1 MLTLRGP
8 KLPDNAKLS
17 DYVTDDADN
26 VRITNLRAGQTVE
39 IDVTLDGNYTNPR
52 LPIEAGWVSPV
63 TKRAGVH
70 TPMIAVSQ
78 SVGFALH
85 ATGKAEMRNSRGR
98 GVTISECSGFEA
110 HDLWVRGARTAGIA
124 VHRSEG
130 FSLVRPV
137 TIDTGNYQSAK
148 GQGKNWPGSIKM
160 EGCRDYRVIEPAS
173 LDHMGN
179 GLTPTESSG
188 GEWVEPFAYA
198 VHGAMI
204 YINASPGQSVY
215 GGFAIGGTPTNR
227 PAAYVLNSEEE
238 NEGAPD
244 GARFEGVNSLDA
256 SWGFAI
262 WGNEKKPNVVIQSAA
277 MIDGVLISDHGA
289 KIHPNAVV
297 LNYDD
302 SRTLLIKPADLPDN
316 VLANLRS
323 LSDRLAAAYRS
334 HADAEKITVERVA
347 LSAAFAALRGPVVVE
362 PPAIDR
368 EKMLALV
375 AEGEE
380 LAEAQRG
387 WLARLGALVG
397 G

>member
-17 DYVTDDADN
+17 DYVTDESDN
-26 VRITNLRAGQTVE
+26 VRITNLRAGQTF
-39 IDVTLDGNYTNPR
+39 DVDMTLDGVGDNPK
-52 LPIEAGWVSPV
+52 LPLKAEWYSAV
-63 TKRAGVH
+63 TKREGVH
-70 TPMIAVSQ
+70 TPMLAIVQ
-78 SVGFALH
+78 SEGF
-85 ATGKAEMRNSRGR
+85 TVQFSEKAEMRDSRGR
-98 GVTISECSGFEA
+98 GITISDSRGFFA

-124 VHRSEG
+124 VQKSTG
-130 FSLVRPV
+130 FTLTRPV

-160 EGCRDYRVIEPAS
+160 ENCSAYRVIEPAS

-188 GEWVEPFAYA
+188 GEWIEPFAYA

-204 YINASPGQSVY
+204 YINASPGQIVD

-227 PAAYVLNSEEE
+227 PSAYVLNSEEE
-238 NEGAPD
+238 NEGSSD
-244 GARFEGVNSLDA
+244 GARFEGCNSLDV

-262 WGNEKKPNVVIQSAA
+262 WGNEKKPNVVIQRAA
-277 MIDGVLISDHGA
+277 MIDGVLISDNGS

-302 SRTLLIKPADLPDN
+302 TGTLLIKPEDLPAN

-323 LSDRLAAAYRS
+323 LADRLAAAYRA
-334 HADAEKITVERVA
+334 HADAADITLARVA
-347 LSAAFAALRGPVVVE
+347 LGAAFAALRGPVVV
-362 PPAIDR
+362 PDPVIDR
-368 EKMLALV
+368 AALV
-375 AEGEE
+375 ALLGEGEAI
-380 LAEAQRG
+380 AEQQRG

-397 G
+397 